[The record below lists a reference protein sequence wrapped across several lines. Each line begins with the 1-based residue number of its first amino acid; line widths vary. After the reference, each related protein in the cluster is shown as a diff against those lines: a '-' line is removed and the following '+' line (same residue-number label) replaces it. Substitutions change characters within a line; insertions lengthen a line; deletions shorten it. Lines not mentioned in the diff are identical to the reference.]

1 MPKWIRDIGG
11 RLVKCDTPQRG
22 EFEVILNIM
31 EAAPED
37 QHSHQGRQDN
47 LNEFRSM
54 RDRMHPPRMSAPSCI
69 VPPTEQLVIRPY
81 LVPLLPTFHGM
92 ESENPYAHIKEFE
105 DVCNTFQEGGA
116 SIDLMRLKL
125 FPFTLKDKAKIWL
138 NSLRPRSIR
147 SWTDLQAEFLKK
159 FFPTH
164 RTNGLKRQI
173 SNFSA
178 KENEK
183 FYECWERYMEAINA
197 CPHHG
202 FDTWLLVS
210 YFYDGMSSSMKQL
223 LETMC
228 GGDFMSKNPE
238 EAMDFLSYVADVS
251 RGWDEPTKGE
261 VGKMKSQLN
270 AYNAKAGMYNL
281 KEDDDMKAK
290 LAAMTRRLEEL
301 ELKRMHEVQAVA
313 EAPVQVK
320 LCPNCQSFEHLVE
333 ECPAISVEREMYRD
347 QANVVGQFRPNNNAP
362 YGNTYNSSWRN
373 HPNFSWKAR
382 ATQYQQPDPPS
393 QQSSSIEQII
403 ANLSK
408 VVGDF
413 VGKQEATN
421 ARVDQR
427 MDRMESV
434 LNKRMDGMQND
445 MNQKFDNIQ
454 YSISRLTNLNTL
466 QEKGRF
472 PSQPHQNPK
481 GVHEVES
488 HEGESSQVKDVKAL
502 ITLRSG
508 LVYYQRGLTVNKK
521 AFLTEQV
528 SAILQCKSPL
538 KYKDPG
544 SPTIS
549 VMIGGKVVEKALLD
563 LGASANLLPYSVYKQ
578 LGLGELKP
586 TAITYLWQIDPT
598 VKEANLV
605 PIILGRP
612 FLATSNA
619 IINCRNGLMQLTF
632 GNMTLD
638 LNIFYISKKQIT
650 PEEEEGPEE
659 LCIIDTLVEEHC
671 NQHMQD
677 KLNESLVDIKE
688 GFSESPN
695 GLATLQSWRKI
706 EGILPL
712 FNEEEEAVVEEEIP
726 KLNLKPLPVELKY
739 TYLEANNQCPVVISS
754 SLSSQQ
760 ENV

>member
-1 MPKWIRDIGG
+1 MRRALRNLGQSLEVICQGSGSQKSNASNGVQFEVETKKLQPLQANHSELKKHFAKCCEITLLLRSDFAAFLYSKVFLLLTMPDLCREKEARNLKVEANFVALRHPLVISCEFVKGSPRLKIILNGINFVDHSSSKEHQLDTNQLIHQLGMNQLASLPGTECQILVVYAKWIRDSGG

-31 EAAPED
+31 EATPED

-183 FYECWERYMEAINA
+183 FYECWERYMEAINV

-281 KEDDDMKAK
+281 KKM
-290 LAAMTRRLEEL
+290 MT
-301 ELKRMHEVQAVA
+301 
-313 EAPVQVK
+313 
-320 LCPNCQSFEHLVE
+320 
-333 ECPAISVEREMYRD
+333 
-347 QANVVGQFRPNNNAP
+347 
-362 YGNTYNSSWRN
+362 
-373 HPNFSWKAR
+373 
-382 ATQYQQPDPPS
+382 
-393 QQSSSIEQII
+393 
-403 ANLSK
+403 
-408 VVGDF
+408 
-413 VGKQEATN
+413 
-421 ARVDQR
+421 
-427 MDRMESV
+427 
-434 LNKRMDGMQND
+434 
-445 MNQKFDNIQ
+445 
-454 YSISRLTNLNTL
+454 
-466 QEKGRF
+466 
-472 PSQPHQNPK
+472 
-481 GVHEVES
+481 
-488 HEGESSQVKDVKAL
+488 
-502 ITLRSG
+502 
-508 LVYYQRGLTVNKK
+508 
-521 AFLTEQV
+521 
-528 SAILQCKSPL
+528 
-538 KYKDPG
+538 
-544 SPTIS
+544 
-549 VMIGGKVVEKALLD
+549 
-563 LGASANLLPYSVYKQ
+563 
-578 LGLGELKP
+578 
-586 TAITYLWQIDPT
+586 
-598 VKEANLV
+598 
-605 PIILGRP
+605 
-612 FLATSNA
+612 
-619 IINCRNGLMQLTF
+619 
-632 GNMTLD
+632 
-638 LNIFYISKKQIT
+638 
-650 PEEEEGPEE
+650 
-659 LCIIDTLVEEHC
+659 
-671 NQHMQD
+671 
-677 KLNESLVDIKE
+677 
-688 GFSESPN
+688 
-695 GLATLQSWRKI
+695 
-706 EGILPL
+706 
-712 FNEEEEAVVEEEIP
+712 
-726 KLNLKPLPVELKY
+726 
-739 TYLEANNQCPVVISS
+739 
-754 SLSSQQ
+754 
-760 ENV
+760 